1 MRAKLSVCIPMLS
14 LLAVAGCE
22 VGVEQPN
29 TAVATQ
35 DATGQS
41 HSPAA
46 APLDKTQLNFVRGYQ
61 QGYDQAMRE
70 GKPMLVFF
78 TAEWCHYCHQMADEA
93 FADQQVVSLAQ
104 HFVCVLVDHDAEPEV
119 DRQFRVQN
127 WPTVLFL
134 SSRGVPL
141 NRIVGKKP
149 GHQVV
154 MAMQA
159 ALQNIARRAD
169 SGTWR

>member
-1 MRAKLSVCIPMLS
+1 MRAKPFVCALMLS
-14 LLAVAGCE
+14 LLATAGCE
-22 VGVEQPN
+22 VGVEQPD
-29 TAVATQ
+29 TAVATADSNNQ
-35 DATGQS
+35 L
-41 HSPAA
+41 HSSTDTP
-46 APLDKTQLNFVRGYQ
+46 PSKGRLNFVRGYQ

-93 FADQQVVSLAQ
+93 FTDQQVVSLAQ

-159 ALQNIARRAD
+159 ALQNIARRSD